1 MANLNVKVGLDR
13 SGFQT
18 GLAAME
24 NAVQGFGG
32 KVSGILAGS
41 FSLAAIG
48 AGISRAID
56 KGDQLQDLANRFG
69 VAASAI
75 QEIGNAASLSGG
87 SVEDV
92 AAAMN
97 KLARNAGEAVGGNKQ
112 MAESFAKIGLST
124 QELMG
129 MSPQDLFFALSR
141 AVSSGALGMSDFAV
155 AQDLAGRGA
164 ATLME
169 TLRMGPDVIQANGR
183 AMGVW
188 SDETIAA
195 LSRASDQIKSLQNVL
210 TIGFGA
216 MVGPIMSILKPLGDV
231 TAGFALFGAGV
242 KEAFS
247 GNFDLANRLFDQVL
261 EVRKNRLAEE
271 AGQNASAGGVRNLD
285 GVVAGSGLEAENK
298 KLAED
303 TDTFLR
309 NLQIEREVDEIR
321 RARNLERTRQ
331 QLKEETAQRE
341 RELAEEN
348 SQAFARIEDIR
359 AERSGPAAELAL
371 LQSRASGAADL
382 ARQTGS
388 IQDTLAAEQA
398 ALALQNALQG
408 RLQGLGFTN
417 DEAAADARQRT
428 AAAVGNLPQ
437 FSDTARAM
445 EMNANNRP
453 VQEPTVK
460 DIASKMGETLDKL
473 DELIRKTEGGVF
485 TL

>member
-24 NAVQGFGG
+24 NAVQRF
-32 KVSGILAGS
+32 SGRLVGV
-41 FSLAAIG
+41 LAAGIGVGAFVGATREALQLADRLDDLAKRYDINARGLQLIGNVAEENGASLESVSNALKFLGKNAQLASQQG
-48 AGISRAID
+48 AG
-56 KGDQLQDLANRFG
+56 DLAKAF
-69 VAASAI
+69 AS
-75 QEIGNAASLSGG
+75 
-87 SVEDV
+87 
-92 AAAMN
+92 
-97 KLARNAGEAVGGNKQ
+97 
-112 MAESFAKIGLST
+112 IGLST
-124 QELMG
+124 SELRGLRPDEIFLRLSDALRSGKLAGQE
-129 MSPQDLFFALSR
+129 
-141 AVSSGALGMSDFAV
+141 FAV
-155 AQDLAGRGA
+155 TSQLLGRGFEQLLPVLRLGREEIERIGASKGLFSEQQIAQLAQVQDFFEKINNLKKIATGDVSFGFIKSFKEFLGAGGAGTPARALRDLLFGQDKAPAGRRSG
-164 ATLME
+164 
-169 TLRMGPDVIQANGR
+169 G
-183 AMGVW
+183 
-188 SDETIAA
+188 
-195 LSRASDQIKSLQNVL
+195 SLITSL
-210 TIGFGA
+210 
-216 MVGPIMSILKPLGDV
+216 
-231 TAGFALFGAGV
+231 GAGLDADGQ
-242 KEAFS
+242 K
-247 GNFDLANRLFDQVL
+247 LA
-261 EVRKNRLAEE
+261 
-271 AGQNASAGGVRNLD
+271 S
-285 GVVAGSGLEAENK
+285 ENK

-348 SQAFARIEDIR
+348 ARGIASIEDIR

-408 RLQGLGFTN
+408 RLQGLGFTG
-417 DEAAADARQRT
+417 DEAAADARRRT
-428 AAAVGNLPQ
+428 EAAVGNLPQ